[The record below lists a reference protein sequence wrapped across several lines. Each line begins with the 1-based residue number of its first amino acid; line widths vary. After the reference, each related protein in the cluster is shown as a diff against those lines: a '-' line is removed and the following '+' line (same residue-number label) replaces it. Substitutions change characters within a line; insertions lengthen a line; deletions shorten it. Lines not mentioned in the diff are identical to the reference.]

1 MSRILFSKFII
12 CFVAQFSKV
21 LEQWKYKGK
30 KFESTQ
36 AYYVLKLLQENSSV
50 TITASSIEGETITL
64 QHVACQMH
72 TDGYSILLVKDP
84 GDIVKHYNP
93 NQKTLFVIDVSNQTE
108 INFRDP
114 VFDRIRDIL
123 EDKQTKLI
131 VVCR

>member
-1 MSRILFSKFII
+1 MI
-12 CFVAQFSKV
+12 CFVAQFNKV
-21 LEQWKYKGK
+21 LEQWKNKGEK
-30 KFESTQ
+30 SESTKTP
-36 AYYVLKLLQENSSV
+36 YHVLKLLQENSSV
-50 TITASSIEGETITL
+50 TITASSIEGETTTL
-64 QHVACQMH
+64 KHVTCQMH
-72 TDGYSILLVKDP
+72 ADGYSILLVKDP

-131 VVCR
+131 VVCS